1 MTLGT
6 VSPSAD
12 VKLGQGSLEKA
23 GREVQKVEKSFTKLR
38 KEEIKWQ

>member
-23 GREVQKVEKSFTKLR
+23 GRGGAESG
-38 KEEIKWQ
+38 EEHRG